1 MYDKLRMKIE
11 KNTIVSLR
19 YKLTDAQNNV
29 IEEPDSPMMYLHGG
43 YEGTFPKIEALL
55 DGQEIGYEATIQ
67 LEPNEAFGE
76 YDPELLKIE
85 PRARFPEPLEVGMQ
99 FEGVPDVDGESEE
112 EAQAA
117 DAQEDEDAEAE
128 PLIYTVTDVADNQV
142 VLDGNHPLAGMAL
155 RFWVQ
160 VEGVRAATEEEI
172 ENRHP
177 EGGENFTF
185 GMPNDAED
193 DDEEE
198 FLEKAL
204 GLQGHVSRTLHW
216 LLFKPFFNSAKISFC
231 FCAVANISRSITKLG
246 KCFF

>member
-1 MYDKLRMKIE
+1 MKIE

-29 IEEPDSPMMYLHGG
+29 IEEPDSPMVYLHGG
-43 YEGTFPKIEALL
+43 YEGTFPKIESLL
-55 DGQEIGYEATIQ
+55 DGQDIGYEATIQ
-67 LEPNEAFGE
+67 LEPNEAFGD

-99 FEGVPDVDGESEE
+99 FEGVPD
-112 EAQAA
+112 AQEGA
-117 DAQEDEDAEAE
+117 DANADDSDDE

-160 VEGVRAATEEEI
+160 VEDVRAATDDEI

-177 EGGENFTF
+177 EGGESFTF
-185 GMPNDAED
+185 GMPNED
-193 DDEEE
+193 DSEDDADDGDD
-198 FLEKAL
+198 FPSGSL
-204 GLQGHVSRTLHW
+204 GSTNTNPRTLH
-216 LLFKPFFNSAKISFC
+216 
-231 FCAVANISRSITKLG
+231 
-246 KCFF
+246 

>member
-29 IEEPDSPMMYLHGG
+29 IEEPDSPMVYLHGG
-43 YEGTFPKIEALL
+43 YEGTFPKIESLL
-55 DGQEIGYEATIQ
+55 DGQDVGYEATIQ

-85 PRARFPEPLEVGMQ
+85 PRTRFPEPLEVGMQ
-99 FEGVPDVDGESEE
+99 FEGVPDSDADEESEE
-112 EAQAA
+112 VLAS
-117 DAQEDEDAEAE
+117 AEESDDVDDE

-160 VEGVRAATEEEI
+160 VEDVRAATEDEI

-185 GMPNDAED
+185 GMPNEDA
-193 DDEEE
+193 DEEE
-198 FLEKAL
+198 DFLEKAF
-204 GLQGHVSRTLHW
+204 GLQGQAPRTLH
-216 LLFKPFFNSAKISFC
+216 
-231 FCAVANISRSITKLG
+231 
-246 KCFF
+246 

>member
-1 MYDKLRMKIE
+1 MYDNLRMKIQ

-29 IEEPDSPMMYLHGG
+29 IEEPDSPMIYLHGG
-43 YEGTFPKIEALL
+43 YEGTFPKIEALV
-55 DGQEIGYEATIQ
+55 DGQDIGYEATIQ

-99 FEGVPDVDGESEE
+99 FEGVPDVESESDDP
-112 EAQAA
+112 AQVASA
-117 DAQEDEDAEAE
+117 EEDEDADTE

-160 VEGVRAATEEEI
+160 VEDVRAATEDEI

-204 GLQGHVSRTLHW
+204 SLQGHTSRTLH
-216 LLFKPFFNSAKISFC
+216 
-231 FCAVANISRSITKLG
+231 
-246 KCFF
+246 